1 MYASYWL
8 LIVHR
13 KWPLKR
19 YIQGH
24 RDGADRWSGR
34 VVAGCGGQSRERM
47 VLEHFPFGRIQQCLA
62 IGQSRIWRKSG
73 QVAQKTALQVVR
85 NLDEFID
92 HPPAK
97 LVMGEPVV
105 RRDPEVIYAP
115 AGQAQPGPMLF
126 ERHGVA
132 PGRANLADRQDTADG
147 RRADRFAQFRQPE
160 DDVFSGIGRGV
171 LQDHGRGR
179 HTELAQLGADDVGFG
194 LGLTRG
200 GATGNEQ
207 LGEHAPTPQTV
218 GFVTKLLHPVA
229 GAEQEADITCGQRH
243 VWHDVPANLL
253 QRRWI
258 HWQTPKVHVPVLLPV
273 MRRRRP
279 GFLIE
284 ARRSRGRPTPCSS
297 GASARW
303 FPGLSAHVITVVMPL
318 LAADQPSIGGA
329 YRRHYRGGHVADDQ
343 AAPGLSTTVLRRR
356 VENQRVMDRNI
367 QSLLK
372 KFLV

>member
-1 MYASYWL
+1 M
-8 LIVHR
+8 
-13 KWPLKR
+13 
-19 YIQGH
+19 
-24 RDGADRWSGR
+24 
-34 VVAGCGGQSRERM
+34 
-47 VLEHFPFGRIQQCLA
+47 
-62 IGQSRIWRKSG
+62 
-73 QVAQKTALQVVR
+73 R

-105 RRDPEVIYAP
+105 RRDPEVIDAP

-179 HTELAQLGADDVGFG
+179 HAELAQPGADDVGLG
-194 LGLTRG
+194 LGLARG

-218 GFVTKLLHPVA
+218 GFVAKLLHPVA
-229 GAEQEADITCGQRH
+229 GAEQEADIACGQGH
-243 VWHDVPANLL
+243 AWHDVPANLL

-258 HWQTPKVHVPVLLPV
+258 HGQIPKVHVPVSLPV

-279 GFLIE
+279 GETF
-284 ARRSRGRPTPCSS
+284 S
-297 GASARW
+297 
-303 FPGLSAHVITVVMPL
+303 
-318 LAADQPSIGGA
+318 
-329 YRRHYRGGHVADDQ
+329 
-343 AAPGLSTTVLRRR
+343 
-356 VENQRVMDRNI
+356 
-367 QSLLK
+367 
-372 KFLV
+372 